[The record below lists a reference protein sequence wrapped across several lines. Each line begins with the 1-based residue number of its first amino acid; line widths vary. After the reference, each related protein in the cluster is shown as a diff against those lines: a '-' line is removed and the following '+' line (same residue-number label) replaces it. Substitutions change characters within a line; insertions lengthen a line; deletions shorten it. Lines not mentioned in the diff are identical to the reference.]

1 MTNNLLKV
9 KKILL
14 NNKVFTEVELNELLT
29 KYKLSSEEKEE
40 LADFII
46 DNNINISNEEIDEF
60 EIEEKDATKEE
71 LEGIEELSQEE
82 IEKSTLF
89 TKEESSKLSNST
101 RMYLNEIGR
110 IPLLTYEE
118 EQALGKLISEG
129 NKEAKNKLTES
140 NLRLVVSIARRYSG
154 YGNLLDL
161 IQEGNIGLMKAVER
175 FDYKLGY
182 KFSTY
187 ATWWIKQSITRY
199 LPDYSRTIRIPVHAN
214 ELLLKIHKIEREYS
228 QAHNG
233 KQISS
238 KELAEMLSND
248 KITYTEEK
256 INEIKKYEYITNET
270 SLDMQIG
277 EDNETSLLDMI
288 IDDENN
294 LEDEVI
300 EKLKRKDIIE
310 AIEASPLDEREIDI
324 IKRRNGFYGRPQT
337 LQEIA
342 NEYDVTRERIRQIEA
357 KAYRK
362 LRNNRE
368 TKKLKELL

>member
-9 KKILL
+9 KNILL
-14 NNKVFTEVELNELLT
+14 KNKDFTEKELNELLT

-40 LADFII
+40 LTDFII

-60 EIEEKDATKEE
+60 EIDEKDVSKEE
-71 LEGIEELSQEE
+71 LESIEELSQEE
-82 IEKSTLF
+82 IEKSTQF
-89 TKEESSKLSNST
+89 TEETKISDSIK
-101 RMYLNEIGR
+101 MYFNEISK
-110 IPLLTYEE
+110 IPLLSYEE
-118 EQALGKLISEG
+118 EQALGKLVLEG
-129 NKEAKNKLTES
+129 NETAKNKLTES
-140 NLRLVVSIARRYSG
+140 NLRLVVSIARKYSM

-187 ATWWIKQSITRY
+187 ATWWIKQSITRSIA
-199 LPDYSRTIRIPVHAN
+199 DYSRTIRIPVHAH
-214 ELLLKIHKIEREYS
+214 ELIIKIHKIEREYS
-228 QAHNG
+228 QANNG

-256 INEIKKYEYITNET
+256 IDEIKTYEFITNET
-270 SLDMQIG
+270 STDMQIG
-277 EDNETSLLDMI
+277 EDQETSLLDLI

-300 EKLKRKDIIE
+300 EKIKRNDIIT
-310 AIEASPLDEREIDI
+310 AIEASPLNEREIDI
-324 IKRRNGFYGRPQT
+324 IKRRNGFYGKPQT
-337 LQEIA
+337 LQKIA
-342 NEYDVTRERIRQIEA
+342 KEYNLTRERVRQIEA

-362 LRNNRE
+362 LRRNKE